1 MLIGSL
7 SEYIACCIHL
17 LCVFPLEKP
26 LFYILDSF
34 STKSRH
40 IPLLSRFLDLTLT
53 ASRQIGRSIKEIFQ
67 ALCLPD
73 RFLTTPRSI
82 EISGFSLDN
91 NSIASQFVETLLHA
105 LFFTCFVSFYYLVI
119 HSILLHYIHAFI
131 WILCTPLIIFNHLYV
146 SWVKFYNFL
155 YPLLIM
161 TKRGRKCDFFLR
173 FYMLGGEIHVFVRG
187 SFVSSC

>member
-1 MLIGSL
+1 MVWV
-7 SEYIACCIHL
+7 YCL
-17 LCVFPLEKP
+17 LHSSPMCFSPWKTSFLHP
-26 LFYILDSF
+26 HSF

-40 IPLLSRFLDLTLT
+40 IPLLSRFLGLTLT

-67 ALCLPD
+67 ALYLPD
-73 RFLTTPRSI
+73 RFSTTPRSI
-82 EISGFSLDN
+82 EIYEFSLDN

-119 HSILLHYIHAFI
+119 HNILLHYIHAFI